1 MHRLVRSVFLT
12 LAVLITIAPAKQGE
26 KHQSGRNVGDFF
38 VEIQPKLI
46 APGEVA
52 TIRWHIKNATRVVIE
67 EARSSTGKL
76 RKIGEFAGEGSME
89 VRPVED
95 MTYVLNCE
103 GPTSYSCASVSI
115 RVREKKKK

>member
-1 MHRLVRSVFLT
+1 MFWLVSLT
-12 LAVLITIAPAKQGE
+12 LAVSITIAPAQ
-26 KHQSGRNVGDFF
+26 QSGRHQSARDAGDFF

-46 APGEVA
+46 TPGEVA
-52 TIRWHIKNATRVVIE
+52 TIRWRIKSATRVVIE

-76 RKIGEFAGEGSME
+76 RKIGEFAAEGSME

>member
-1 MHRLVRSVFLT
+1 MYRLVSLT
-12 LAVLITIAPAKQGE
+12 LAVLITIAPAQQSAR
-26 KHQSGRNVGDFF
+26 HQSARDAGDFF

-46 APGEVA
+46 TPGEVA
-52 TIRWHIKNATRVVIE
+52 TIRWHIKSATRVVIE
-67 EARSSTGKL
+67 EVRSSTGKL
-76 RKIGEFAGEGSME
+76 RKIGEFGAEGSME

-103 GPTSYSCASVSI
+103 GATSYSCASVSI